1 MRMSRTPHT
10 CAILHEHTQYTM
22 SMRQTPRVCAIL
34 HEHTPY
40 SMRMRHTLR
49 ACSVLRA
56 HAPYFMRIRR
66 IQCVC
71 SIRMRHTS
79 CSRAMLH
86 AHVRIPFDHLNHQK
100 FSCILH
106 QKLEIEIIFLKSFL
120 WRSKSTF
127 GNRFFG
133 NRNPCLEVEIV
144 SVEIMEIKMTGDA
157 TIYIGHHATRNND
170 IYKYR

>member
-1 MRMSRTPHT
+1 
-10 CAILHEHTQYTM
+10 
-22 SMRQTPRVCAIL
+22 
-34 HEHTPY
+34 
-40 SMRMRHTLR
+40 MRHALR

-71 SIRMRHTS
+71 SMRMRHTS

-133 NRNPCLEVEIV
+133 NRNRFLEIIFWKSKSKSILEIEIV
-144 SVEIMEIKMTGDA
+144 FWKSKSKSFWKSNL
-157 TIYIGHHATRNND
+157 GHRLSWNRN
-170 IYKYR
+170 RLC